1 VTGHAPL
8 DLDRLD
14 GPMSER
20 KSSRRAVLVPSLL
33 WIGLWFSI
41 NTGHWVLRQA
51 PTTLIEWIHFARTV
65 YPFFA
70 LLVAVCLLGRSGG
83 WRLWEQLGPVKLWFA
98 YGVVSLLACVSSP
111 SLLAAI
117 YWSGVYLSVYPV
129 LLLCLDEQDPLG
141 SVVRLNRLNFA
152 CAAFFLLVFL
162 IAARGSLFVGSG
174 LETSAYG
181 VGGRVPT
188 VAEAAMS
195 RSSGLAR
202 FGAVVGILAFVY
214 LWRALGWKRLVWAVP
229 FLLSPVFLY
238 TLQSRGAIVGYVVSI
253 SLLLGLMSL
262 KSRRAFLVGLVILL
276 GTAALADRIPFEQIR
291 VHITRG
297 QDLEGLK
304 TMSGRTDT
312 WKRAYPV
319 IYQSP
324 LWGWGM
330 QADRYLLRDFLD
342 HVHNTYLYALLSAG
356 GLGTAA
362 FVGGLV
368 WAWLLLLRSIRS
380 TVLTRSP
387 PSDPFVYEALG
398 ILTFFTVRS
407 IPEVS
412 GALFGV
418 DYMLM
423 LPVLAY
429 LGLLDQSCVQRVRAR
444 TDDQTPAVRFH
455 LWRGTGDYSSVRCR
469 PADFDT
475 SLEVTKDAL

>member
-1 VTGHAPL
+1 
-8 DLDRLD
+8 
-14 GPMSER
+14 
-20 KSSRRAVLVPSLL
+20 
-33 WIGLWFSI
+33 
-41 NTGHWVLRQA
+41 
-51 PTTLIEWIHFARTV
+51 
-65 YPFFA
+65 
-70 LLVAVCLLGRSGG
+70 
-83 WRLWEQLGPVKLWFA
+83 
-98 YGVVSLLACVSSP
+98 
-111 SLLAAI
+111 
-117 YWSGVYLSVYPV
+117 
-129 LLLCLDEQDPLG
+129 
-141 SVVRLNRLNFA
+141 
-152 CAAFFLLVFL
+152 
-162 IAARGSLFVGSG
+162 
-174 LETSAYG
+174 
-181 VGGRVPT
+181 
-188 VAEAAMS
+188 
-195 RSSGLAR
+195 
-202 FGAVVGILAFVY
+202 
-214 LWRALGWKRLVWAVP
+214 
-229 FLLSPVFLY
+229 
-238 TLQSRGAIVGYVVSI
+238 
-253 SLLLGLMSL
+253 
-262 KSRRAFLVGLVILL
+262 
-276 GTAALADRIPFEQIR
+276 
-291 VHITRG
+291 
-297 QDLEGLK
+297 
-304 TMSGRTDT
+304 
-312 WKRAYPV
+312 
-319 IYQSP
+319 
-324 LWGWGM
+324 M